1 MHVRM
6 PHFQQES
13 TASMFLLL
21 VAVVE
26 LVITVA
32 VVVQVAGCLTKPA
45 SWCLVL
51 LTSSSGLAVLLELPI
66 QIMAR
71 PVADLPLAQ
80 FRYPVA
86 MAEFRIAALAARRFP
101 ARVRVAMAARRR
113 EELVWLVQA
122 ARRMQLLG
130 QTPIMQV
137 VAVAVAGSLLPRVVQ
152 AVLAVVELAVVPE
165 VTMDQAA
172 PTDSAAVVV
181 ADLPAHLQLVAV
193 ARALSLC
200 VTQTCPPFRANPQHE
215 RCRLVRRPHSQ

>member
-51 LTSSSGLAVLLELPI
+51 LTSSSGLA
-66 QIMAR
+66 
-71 PVADLPLAQ
+71 
-80 FRYPVA
+80 
-86 MAEFRIAALAARRFP
+86 ALAARRFP

-113 EELVWLVQA
+113 E
-122 ARRMQLLG
+122 
-130 QTPIMQV
+130 
-137 VAVAVAGSLLPRVVQ
+137 
-152 AVLAVVELAVVPE
+152 
-165 VTMDQAA
+165 
-172 PTDSAAVVV
+172 
-181 ADLPAHLQLVAV
+181 
-193 ARALSLC
+193 
-200 VTQTCPPFRANPQHE
+200 
-215 RCRLVRRPHSQ
+215 